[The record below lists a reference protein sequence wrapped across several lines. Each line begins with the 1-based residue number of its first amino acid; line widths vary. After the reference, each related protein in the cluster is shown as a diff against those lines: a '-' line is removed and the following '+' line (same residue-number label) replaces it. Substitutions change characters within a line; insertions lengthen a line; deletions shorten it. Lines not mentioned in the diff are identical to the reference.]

1 MWYGVV
7 GAAMFDMEYAR
18 WLEDDQRHMME
29 LRSGLQVP
37 LPDGELRVI
46 VDGYLS
52 HYDEVFRLKGVAVKT
67 DVFHLINGTW
77 TSPAERCFLW
87 IGGFKPS
94 ELITV
99 CFIYICIFFVP

>member
-67 DVFHLINGTW
+67 DVFHLINGMW

-99 CFIYICIFFVP
+99 CIFYALSFVP